1 MPVEVEKIV
10 EVERK
15 VEVPK
20 EVVVTREVEVPGP
33 ERVITVEA
41 TETVK
46 RLNNEL
52 LNLQA
57 QLKQEQQKEPEVVE
71 VEKAA
76 TGDLK
81 EAAHLMAIS
90 ELNKED
96 LTEEQILEMLQKSS
110 DEEVKRKLGFWAVQL
125 PKADQEKEPTNKKY
139 IGKK

>member
-1 MPVEVEKIV
+1 
-10 EVERK
+10 
-15 VEVPK
+15 
-20 EVVVTREVEVPGP
+20 
-33 ERVITVEA
+33 VITVEA

-52 LNLQA
+52 VNLQA
-57 QLKQEQQKEPEVVE
+57 QLKLEQQKDPEVVEVEKIVEVEKEVPVE

-96 LTEEQILEMLQKSS
+96 LTEQQILEMLQKSS

-125 PKADQEKEPTNKKY
+125 PKTDVEKTPTNKKY